1 MRCRFRPIYKLLKN
15 DITDNMGGFID
26 GMIYA
31 RTKNDELFDLV
42 RKNYCEANKDYLQKQ
57 LKIASEYLTEEQKD
71 ELRKRG
77 IVI

>member
-1 MRCRFRPIYKLLKN
+1 MDKLLVE
-15 DITDNMGGFID
+15 G
-26 GMIYA
+26 A
-31 RTKNDELFDLV
+31 RELFADELFDLV

-57 LKIASEYLTEEQKD
+57 LKITSEYLTEEQKD

>member
-1 MRCRFRPIYKLLKN
+1 MDKLLAE
-15 DITDNMGGFID
+15 G
-26 GMIYA
+26 A
-31 RTKNDELFDLV
+31 RKLFADYLFDFV

-57 LKIASEYLTEEQKD
+57 INIASEYLTEDQKD